1 MRPNRRNELV
11 EKALAVF
18 YRNGF
23 QGTGMDLLAAEA
35 GISKTAIYKHFATK
49 DDLVIATL
57 RLRDEQIR
65 SWLFNRMEEL
75 EADPARQLLAMFDA
89 LHEWFA
95 SPDFCGCMF
104 IKVCAEY
111 QEQGD
116 PVRAEALAHVERI
129 AARLEELAGAA
140 GYANPAAISRQ
151 LTVLK
156 EGAIIM
162 ASMRLGGS
170 PAHDAREMAAR
181 ILEERL

>member
-1 MRPNRRNELV
+1 MRPNRRDELV
-11 EKALAVF
+11 ERALAVF

-23 QGTGMDLLAAEA
+23 QATGMDMLATEA
-35 GISKTAIYKHFATK
+35 GMSKTAIYKHFATK

-57 RLRDEQIR
+57 RLRDQQIR

-75 EADPARQLLAMFDA
+75 APDPARQLLAMFDA

-111 QEQGD
+111 QVEGD

-129 AARLEELAGAA
+129 STRLEDLARAA
-140 GYANPAAISRQ
+140 GYTSPPDIARQ

-156 EGAIIM
+156 EGAIIL
-162 ASMRLGGS
+162 ASMGLGGS
-170 PAHDAREMAAR
+170 PALDARDMAAR
-181 ILEERL
+181 ILTDRL